1 MNVKNF
7 TIHFDGSYRDSTMLD
22 LRHLRNAAQ
31 SEGGVS
37 RRLFLSYSSALAAV
51 PLLGTRVE
59 GRVLRRVSFDRDP
72 FTVGVASG
80 DPDANGVV
88 LWTRLAPDPLTPDGG
103 MSRDLIEVQWE
114 VATDDAMQT
123 IVQRG
128 TTIATPQLA
137 HSVHVEVD
145 GLDSDRWYWYR
156 FRVGEA
162 ESPIGRTRTM
172 PELMDLPDQLRFAFA
187 SCQHYESGL
196 YTAYE
201 HMANDD
207 LDLVFHLGD
216 YIYEGAGR
224 DGQVRKHEGPEI
236 QSLADYRIR
245 HAQYKSDPMLKAM
258 HQACPWVVTW
268 DDHEFDNNCA
278 ADISEEAG
286 VDPVEFLFRRANA
299 YQAYYEMMPLRRRS
313 LPQGPHMQLFR
324 TVTFGRLANFQ
335 VLDTRQY
342 RSDQPNND
350 RPSPLNEA
358 ALDRRNTLL
367 GDHQYGWLQSSLLES
382 GSIWNVLAQQ
392 VMMAMVGFP
401 TDDGQIVH
409 SMDQWPGY
417 AHERM
422 ALMRFLQDRNVP
434 NPVVLT
440 GDIHS
445 NWANDLR
452 VDDREDDTPIVAS
465 EFVCTSISSGGN
477 GRATIPNLEERLAMN
492 PAVRFFNAQ
501 RGYVRCTVTPQSWQ
515 SDYQVV
521 EEVTKPGAPAVTK
534 GSFVVEAGK
543 PGIEQS

>member
-1 MNVKNF
+1 M
-7 TIHFDGSYRDSTMLD
+7 HDHGSKTQSNARNRESVMLD
-22 LRHLRNAAQ
+22 LRNLRDAAR

-37 RRLFLSYSSALAAV
+37 RRLFLSYASALAAV

-59 GRVLRRVSFDRDP
+59 GRVLRRPAFDRDP
-72 FTVGVASG
+72 FTLGVTSG
-80 DPDANGVV
+80 DPDATGTV

-103 MSRDLIEVQWE
+103 MPGELIEVRWE
-114 VATDDAMQT
+114 VATDEAMQT

-128 TTIATPQLA
+128 TTVATPQLA

-145 GLDSDRWYWYR
+145 GLKPDRWYWFR
-156 FRVGEA
+156 FRVGDA

-172 PELMDLPDQLRFAFA
+172 PDLMALPDRLRFAFA

-201 HMANDD
+201 HMAQDE

-224 DGQVRKHEGPEI
+224 DGQIRKHEGPELET
-236 QSLADYRIR
+236 LADYRIR
-245 HAQYKSDPMLKAM
+245 HAQYKTDPMLKAM

-278 ADISEEAG
+278 AGISEELD
-286 VDPVEFLFRRANA
+286 VDPVDFLLRRADA

-313 LPQGPHMQLFR
+313 LPQGPHMQLYR

-342 RSDQPNND
+342 RSDQPNDD
-350 RPSPLNEA
+350 RRSPLNEA
-358 ALDRRNTLL
+358 ALDRRNSLL
-367 GDHQYGWLQSSLLES
+367 GGRQYGWLQAALLDS
-382 GSIWNVLAQQ
+382 GSTWNVLAQQ
-392 VMMAMVGFP
+392 VMMGMVGFP
-401 TDDGQIVH
+401 ADDGQIVY

-417 AHERM
+417 ASERM
-422 ALMRFLQDRNVP
+422 ALMRFLQDRNIP

-445 NWANDLR
+445 NWANELR
-452 VDDREDDTPIVAS
+452 VDDRDADSPVVAS
-465 EFVCTSISSGGN
+465 EFVGTSISSGGN
-477 GRATIPNLEERLAMN
+477 GRATIPDLEERLARN
-492 PAVRFFNAQ
+492 PGVRFFNAQ
-501 RGYVRCTVTPQSWQ
+501 RGYVRCTVTPKSWQ

-521 EEVTKPGAPAVTK
+521 EDVTQPGAPAVTK
-534 GSFVVEAGK
+534 GSFVVEAGR
-543 PGIEQS
+543 PGIERS

>member
-1 MNVKNF
+1 M
-7 TIHFDGSYRDSTMLD
+7 
-22 LRHLRNAAQ
+22 
-31 SEGGVS
+31 
-37 RRLFLSYSSALAAV
+37 
-51 PLLGTRVE
+51 
-59 GRVLRRVSFDRDP
+59 LRRVSFDRDP